1 MHEPATATAKESQRS
16 GGVPTGV
23 SLADDNSA
31 VLVSLDFGAPDYAES
46 LEELRL
52 LAESAGVRTIALVEG
67 KRQRPDASLFAGS
80 GKVDE
85 IAAIVE
91 QHVESSEMGQ
101 APVVIFNHDL
111 SPAQMRNLTARIKAR
126 VIDRTMLILDIF
138 ALRAQSHEGK
148 VQVELAQ
155 LKYLSTRLVGMNQD
169 MGQQKYAVG
178 ARGPGETQLELD
190 RRKLDKRVQLLNDR
204 LKKLKLHRQ
213 VQRRA
218 RNRSD
223 VLSVSIVGYTN
234 AGKSTLFNRM
244 TQANVYV
251 ADQLFAT
258 LDTTS
263 RKVFIESTSDSSLDK
278 GRSGG
283 VVVLS
288 DTVGFIRHLP
298 HGLVAAF
305 RSTLEETAQA
315 DLLLHVVDA
324 NSSERFDQIAEVNKV
339 LQEIGAQHIPQILV
353 FNKID
358 LQDMPAGVQRDEYGR
373 IARISLSAKT
383 GAGIDEL
390 RVALAEARDARTQD
404 GQGAQ
409 APQWHPLD
417 N

>member
-1 MHEPATATAKESQRS
+1 MTLATTA
-16 GGVPTGV
+16 PNT
-23 SLADDNSA
+23 A
-31 VLVSLDFGAPDYAES
+31 VLVSLDFGAPDYEES

-52 LAESAGVRTIALVEG
+52 LAESAGVQTLALIQG
-67 KRQRPDASLFAGS
+67 KRQRPDASTFAGS

-91 QHVESSEMGQ
+91 ELEV
-101 APVVIFNHDL
+101 PLVIFNHDL
-111 SPAQMRNLTARIKAR
+111 SPAQMRNLSAKLQTR

-155 LKYLSTRLVGMNQD
+155 LKYLSTRLAGMNQD
-169 MGQQKYAVG
+169 MGQQKFAVG

-190 RRKLDKRVQLLNDR
+190 RRKLDRRVHLLNER
-204 LKKLKLHRQ
+204 LKQLKRHREL
-213 VQRRA
+213 QRKA

-234 AGKSTLFNRM
+234 AGKSTLFNRL
-244 TQANVYV
+244 TNANVYA

-263 RKVFIESTSDSSLDK
+263 RKIFLEGDSK
-278 GRSGG
+278 
-283 VVVLS
+283 VQVILS

-305 RSTLEETAQA
+305 RSTLEETALA
-315 DLLLHVVDA
+315 DLLLHVVDV
-324 NSSERFDQIAEVNKV
+324 NSPERHDQVAEVNKV
-339 LQEIGAQHIPQILV
+339 LAEIGAQNIPQV
-353 FNKID
+353 VVYNKID
-358 LQDMPAGVQRDEYGR
+358 LQGIPAAVKRDEYGK
-373 IARISLSAKT
+373 IASIHLSAKT
-383 GAGIDEL
+383 GAGLDEL
-390 RVALAEARDARTQD
+390 RAAMVEVRDNPAPVI
-404 GQGAQ
+404 
-409 APQWHPLD
+409 APQEWHPLND

>member
-1 MHEPATATAKESQRS
+1 MHESTPATAKGSRRS
-16 GGVPTGV
+16 GGVSTGV
-23 SLADDNSA
+23 SLVDDNAA

-91 QHVESSEMGQ
+91 QHASLSEQGQ
-101 APVVIFNHDL
+101 APLVIFNHDL

-148 VQVELAQ
+148 LQVELAQ

-190 RRKLDKRVQLLNDR
+190 RRKLDKRVYLLNDR
-204 LKKLKLHRQ
+204 LLKLKRHRQ

-234 AGKSTLFNRM
+234 AGKSTLFNRL
-244 TQANVYV
+244 TQAHVYV

-263 RKVFIESTSDSSLDK
+263 RKVFIEGT
-278 GRSGG
+278 GQ
-283 VVVLS
+283 VVLS

-339 LQEIGAQHIPQILV
+339 LQEIDAQHIPQILV

-358 LQDMPAGVQRDEYGR
+358 LQDTPAGVQRDEQGR
-373 IARISLSAKT
+373 VARIFLSAKT
-383 GAGIDEL
+383 GAGVDEL
-390 RVALAEARDARTQD
+390 RAALAETRDARTQD
-404 GQGAQ
+404 AQGAQ

-417 N
+417 NH